1 MPSIKLT
8 ARRVQ
13 SIKPTRGKRAE
24 YFDTQV
30 PGLAL
35 RVTEN
40 GAKSWTIL
48 YRHRGRL
55 RRLTLGSVAVIDL
68 ADAREQAKEKL
79 RAANKGADPASEKH
93 ERRRAKTIG
102 DLATDYIER
111 HAKRKKRS
119 WKDDDRML
127 RTEVLPDWEHK
138 AIEDI
143 KRRDVRGLVD
153 AIAERGALRTIPAC
167 RVPRC
172 PDRGTH
178 RGYCERKRG
187 SAAARGYDATWRKL
201 RAEHLKA
208 HPWCVECGVEAEGRG
223 SHRFRQTS
231 ARTTPRSKE
240 PAFTVPS
247 ASQPANWR
255 SSKAIGEGQS
265 TLADPRMAR
274 SKGYFPGVVLGPRPV
289 VTSRQWRHGEH
300 RH

>member
-1 MPSIKLT
+1 M
-8 ARRVQ
+8 
-13 SIKPTRGKRAE
+13 
-24 YFDTQV
+24 

-68 ADAREQAKEKL
+68 AYAREQAKEKL

-153 AIAERGALRTIPAC
+153 AIAERGALRTDPGLSRAAMSRPRHPS
-167 RVPRC
+167 RV
-172 PDRGTH
+172 
-178 RGYCERKRG
+178 
-187 SAAARGYDATWRKL
+187 L
-201 RAEHLKA
+201 RTET
-208 HPWCVECGVEAEGRG
+208 
-223 SHRFRQTS
+223 RQ
-231 ARTTPRSKE
+231 RSC
-240 PAFTVPS
+240 T
-247 ASQPANWR
+247 R
-255 SSKAIGEGQS
+255 I
-265 TLADPRMAR
+265 
-274 SKGYFPGVVLGPRPV
+274 
-289 VTSRQWRHGEH
+289 
-300 RH
+300 